1 MSRRMTRT
9 GQPAARAAA
18 RTRASNVRPPSFNAA
33 LSRPIRVLNP
43 PAGRTTSTADRDV
56 FNSVTPA
63 TQSDFQSVR
72 QSENHQ

>member
-9 GQPAARAAA
+9 GQPVARAAA
-18 RTRASNVRPPSFNAA
+18 RTRASNDRPPSFNAA

-43 PAGRTTSTADRDV
+43 PARMITSTADGDV

-63 TQSDFQSVR
+63 TQPDFRSLR